1 MEKIKIRKAGAGDL
15 DEIMRIEK
23 DCFPPQEAAGRE
35 SMGQRLHTFPH
46 TCWVL
51 EDEQKI
57 FGFISAMPARQ
68 EKLTDEM

>member
-35 SMGQRLHTFPH
+35 WATSRRCSPLCSPLRF
-46 TCWVL
+46 
-51 EDEQKI
+51 E
-57 FGFISAMPARQ
+57 A
-68 EKLTDEM
+68 